1 MIDTRAVYVTPRER
15 EILNLLTQGWDNLEI
30 ADYLG
35 MSRRTCK
42 QHMGRLFQR
51 FGIVDGAKRV
61 KLVLAV
67 LPEQEIS
74 EITLPHFSSGEL
86 QIIRLVSTGAS
97 NEEVA
102 LIRGTTTQV
111 IKNVLRKIYDL
122 SGSSTRLE
130 LALWVMRTDIRHSLA
145 SEHLQKREREVEAPE
160 YARVV

>member
-61 KLVLAV
+61 KFVLAV

-74 EITLPHFSSGEL
+74 EITLPHFSSEEL
-86 QIIRLVSTGAS
+86 QIIRLVSTVRPTRSRAHS
-97 NEEVA
+97 
-102 LIRGTTTQV
+102 GTTTQV

-130 LALWVMRTDIRHSLA
+130 LALWVMRTAIRHSLA
-145 SEHLQKREREVEAPE
+145 SEHLQNTRT
-160 YARVV
+160 